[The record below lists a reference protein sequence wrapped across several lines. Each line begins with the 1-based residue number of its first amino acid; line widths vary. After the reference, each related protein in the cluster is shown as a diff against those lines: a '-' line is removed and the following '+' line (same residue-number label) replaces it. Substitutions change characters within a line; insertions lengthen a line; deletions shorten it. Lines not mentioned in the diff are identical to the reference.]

1 MSKKD
6 EVKAQIGIFKFWL
19 GVVVATL
26 LALIGWCATNYEVAK
41 VWLLA
46 LSLALAVV
54 LLLLT
59 IWIVRKIH
67 KKIKKLRRL

>member
-26 LALIGWCATNYEVAK
+26 LALIGWCATNYQNVET
-41 VWLLA
+41 WLLI
-46 LSLALAVV
+46 LSLV
-54 LLLLT
+54 LSFVCFIL
-59 IWIVRKIH
+59 IVWIYNKIN

>member
-6 EVKAQIGIFKFWL
+6 DIKEQIGMLKFWL

-46 LSLALAVV
+46 LSLVLSVV
-54 LLLLT
+54 LLFLA

-67 KKIKKLRRL
+67 RKIKKLRRL